1 VAGRKKK
8 LPWNHGLKIPGLGGE
23 PEHPP
28 PKPMPI
34 GSGPMGLTTGHMVPS
49 EPQWECGRC
58 ENIREGLP
66 PPEIAPDH
74 SPRCP
79 YRGTGRDPEPKG

>member
-1 VAGRKKK
+1 MAGRKKK
-8 LPWNHGLKIPGLGGE
+8 LPWNHGLKIPGLLGE
-23 PEHPP
+23 PEHPM
-28 PKPMPI
+28 PKPMPAPT
-34 GSGPMGLTTGHMVPS
+34 GPAAALTTGMMVPA
-49 EPQWECGRC
+49 EQWLCGRC

-79 YRGTGRDPEPKG
+79 WRGTGRDPSVA